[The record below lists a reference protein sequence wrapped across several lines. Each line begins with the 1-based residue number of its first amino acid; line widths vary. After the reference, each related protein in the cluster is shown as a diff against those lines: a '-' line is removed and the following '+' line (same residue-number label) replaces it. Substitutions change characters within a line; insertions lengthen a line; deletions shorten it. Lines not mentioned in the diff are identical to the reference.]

1 MELQKIAVIL
11 HFSTKYFIN
20 ICSDGQTSEPNVI
33 KSKLK
38 RSKSRKSIKKKK
50 NGDPELVQIKRA
62 NSFTGPRNAYY
73 YNKIKK
79 HHIKIGST
87 FRQKSTLSIDE
98 IRKGQP
104 YK

>member
-1 MELQKIAVIL
+1 MSLIRK
-11 HFSTKYFIN
+11 K
-20 ICSDGQTSEPNVI
+20 SDVQGDEKT
-33 KSKLK
+33 
-38 RSKSRKSIKKKK
+38 